1 MHAVYPV
8 TEKEKK
14 TIRTKMYDCELLS
27 FFNLHAEFPV
37 SSATGMDAGRMGRG
51 SGGEANT
58 WSFARLIELESSR
71 ANEWTVPVRKREFPR
86 RGEQPRVCLRGV
98 ENREVLKIK

>member
-51 SGGEANT
+51 SG
-58 WSFARLIELESSR
+58 
-71 ANEWTVPVRKREFPR
+71 
-86 RGEQPRVCLRGV
+86 
-98 ENREVLKIK
+98 